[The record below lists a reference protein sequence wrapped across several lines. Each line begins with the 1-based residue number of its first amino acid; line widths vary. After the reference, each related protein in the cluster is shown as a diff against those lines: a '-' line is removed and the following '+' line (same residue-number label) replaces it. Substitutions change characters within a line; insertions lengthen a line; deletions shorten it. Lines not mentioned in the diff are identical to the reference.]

1 MKNQVANGRAR
12 RAGGLPPRPLDP
24 AGVPTDPRRR
34 LLALLGVAPWL
45 LGGCAAHRAPDPA
58 AREAPVAVE
67 PPPRAVSTGD
77 EALTAVDAQ
86 LAPHQFSLD
95 LGFVEE
101 GDLHQYLE
109 EVAQPLQAALA
120 PAALACRVRAVNAH
134 HLNAYAFPGGTL
146 GVTRG
151 LLLALENEGEL
162 AALLALLL
170 ALHADGQVARALP
183 RDQVR
188 ERLLASTVSISQASA
203 WAPRIGLAEPLGG
216 SPLLGRYDPAALQ
229 QADRRALAALQRVG
243 YAPTQLPTLLDR
255 LARLGR
261 EQPPLLA
268 TLQDSLPDDA
278 PRRELARR
286 QATARPAD
294 PAAIGPRAGPAPA
307 RWARR
312 MAWLQSRRAGIEA
325 CQAGEL
331 AMLRGD
337 ATAARAHFEQAL
349 ARMPQDYA
357 AHLRLAQALQA
368 QGQWREALVPADRAR
383 ALQPR
388 EAQAHRLAATLHLA
402 LRDGAAAWLALEQY
416 DRLLPGDPGVIFL
429 QGVAYE
435 VLGRTRHAAE
445 HYRTYLRVTRDG
457 QAAQFAQ
464 SRLKALGYSP

>member
-1 MKNQVANGRAR
+1 MKNQVANGRTR
-12 RAGGLPPRPLDP
+12 RAGLRSGIPDDP
-24 AGVPTDPRRR
+24 ACARTRQRRR
-34 LLALLGVAPWL
+34 LLALLGGGPL
-45 LGGCAAHRAPDPA
+45 LMGGCAAPRAADPA
-58 AREAPVAVE
+58 
-67 PPPRAVSTGD
+67 PPPPPSAATPGPPAVASAGT
-77 EALTAVDAQ
+77 ETLAAVDGQ

-101 GDLHQYLE
+101 GDLHDYLE
-109 EVAQPLQAALA
+109 EVALPLQAALDPGA
-120 PAALACRVRAVNAH
+120 ACRVRVVNAH

-151 LLLALENEGEL
+151 LLLALGDEGEL

-170 ALHADGQVARALP
+170 ALRADGQVARALP
-183 RDQVR
+183 RSQVR

-216 SPLLGRYDPAALQ
+216 SPLLGRYDRAALP
-229 QADRRALAALQRVG
+229 QADRRALSALAQAG
-243 YAPTQLPTLLDR
+243 YAPMRLPALLDR
-255 LARLGR
+255 LARLSQA
-261 EQPPLLA
+261 QPALLA
-268 TLQDSLPDDA
+268 TLNDCLPDDA
-278 PRRELARR
+278 TRREQLR
-286 QATARPAD
+286 QAASRPGEWV
-294 PAAIGPRAGPAPA
+294 PAGPRAAPDTA

-312 MAWLQSRRAGIEA
+312 VAWLQSRRAGIAA

-331 AMLRGD
+331 AMLQGD
-337 ATAARAHFEQAL
+337 PTAARAHFEQAL
-349 ARMPQDYA
+349 ARLPQDYA

-368 QGQWREALVPADRAR
+368 QGLLREALVPAEHAR
-383 ALQPR
+383 SLQPR